1 MKRTIIVSI
10 ITVLILGGLFAAAV
24 QASYTGYGLV
34 ASGSPNARVGSA
46 NGIFIIGG
54 GPGSGK

>member
-1 MKRTIIVSI
+1 MGKSIVIILL
-10 ITVLILGGLFAAAV
+10 TVVLAGGFFAAAAR
-24 QASYTGYGLV
+24 ASYTGYGLV

-46 NGIFIIGG
+46 GGIFIIGG